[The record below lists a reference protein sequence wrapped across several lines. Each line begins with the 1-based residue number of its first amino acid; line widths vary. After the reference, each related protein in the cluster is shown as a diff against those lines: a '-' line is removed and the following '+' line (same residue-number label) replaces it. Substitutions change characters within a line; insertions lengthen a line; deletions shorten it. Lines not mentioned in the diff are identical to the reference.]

1 MIDRL
6 ATRWRGLGHVEV
18 PGPAVPGGVALEAAG
33 VSVIRGGREVVS
45 GVDLV
50 VRHGELVVLVGP
62 NGAGKSTLLGVLAG
76 DLDAAAGV
84 TLLDGR
90 PLGGWTVRELAMRR
104 SMLLQRIEISFPFSV
119 LDVVRMGRS
128 PWAGT
133 AAEEE
138 DDRAVSGAM
147 ADTDVADL
155 AHREYPSLSGG
166 ERARAA
172 LARVLAQGT
181 GILLLDE
188 PTAAL
193 DLQHQ
198 ELVMGVARARAAQGT
213 AVLVVAHDLALAAAW
228 ADRVVVLERGRVVAD
243 GGPHEVLTEGLL
255 SRVYRTP
262 VEVIPHPSTGVP
274 IILPRRD
281 PDGPG
286 RSRMPGI
293 RSDG

>member
-1 MIDRL
+1 MLHRI
-6 ATRWRGLGHVEV
+6 ASRWRELGAAQV
-18 PGPAVPGGVALEAAG
+18 PTPPIAGSVALEAAD

-45 GVDLV
+45 HVDLV
-50 VRHGELVVLVGP
+50 VRHGEMVVLVGP
-62 NGAGKSTLLGVLAG
+62 NGAGKSTLMGVLAA
-76 DLDAAAGV
+76 DLAPASGTAS
-84 TLLDGR
+84 LDGR
-90 PLGGWTVRELAMRR
+90 PVNGWGVRELAMRR
-104 SMLLQRIEISFPFSV
+104 AMLLQRIEISFPFSV

-133 AAEEE
+133 RAE
-138 DDRAVSGAM
+138 DDDDQAVAAAM
-147 ADTDVADL
+147 ADTDVTDL
-155 AHREYPSLSGG
+155 AEREYPSLSGG

-198 ELVMGVARARAAQGT
+198 EIVMGVARARAALGT
-213 AVLVVAHDLALAAAW
+213 AVVVVAHDLALAAAW
-228 ADRVVVLERGRVVAD
+228 ADRVVMLERGRLVAD
-243 GGPHEVLTEGLL
+243 GPPQEVLTAELL

-262 VEVIPHPSTGVP
+262 VEVIAHPATGAP

-281 PDGPG
+281 QGV
-286 RSRMPGI
+286 
-293 RSDG
+293 

>member
-1 MIDRL
+1 VGLMIDRIT
-6 ATRWRGLGHVEV
+6 TRWRGLGHVEL
-18 PGPAVPGGVALEAAG
+18 PAPAAPGGVALEAAG

-45 GVDLV
+45 DVDLV

-62 NGAGKSTLLGVLAG
+62 NGAGKSTLLAALAG
-76 DLDAAAGV
+76 DLEPASGV
-84 TLLDGR
+84 ASLDDR
-90 PLGGWTVRELAMRR
+90 PLSGWTVRELAMRR
-104 SMLLQRIEISFPFSV
+104 SMLLQRIEISFPFTV

-133 AAEEE
+133 AAEE
-138 DDRAVSGAM
+138 DDDLAISAAM
-147 ADTDVADL
+147 ADTDVTEL

-198 ELVMGVARARAAQGT
+198 ELVMGVARARAAAGT

-243 GGPHEVLTEGLL
+243 GGSHEVLTEELL

-262 VEVIPHPSTGVP
+262 VEVIPHPATGVP
-274 IILPRRD
+274 IIVPRRD
-281 PDGPG
+281 ADRLPP
-286 RSRMPGI
+286 RAPE
-293 RSDG
+293 

>member
-1 MIDRL
+1 MTLDRL

-18 PGPAVPGGVALEAAG
+18 PAPATSGSVALEEAG

-62 NGAGKSTLLGVLAG
+62 NGAGKSTLMGVLAG
-76 DLDAAAGV
+76 DLEPDAGV
-84 TLLDGR
+84 ASLDGR
-90 PLGGWTVRELAMRR
+90 PLGGWTTRELAMRR

-119 LDVVRMGRS
+119 LDVVRMGRA
-128 PWAGT
+128 PWSGTVAEDDDEQAIT
-133 AAEEE
+133 AA
-138 DDRAVSGAM
+138 M
-147 ADTDVADL
+147 AETDVVEL
-155 AHREYPSLSGG
+155 GHREYPSLSGG

-198 ELVMGVARARAAQGT
+198 ELVMGVARTRAAEGT
-213 AVLVVAHDLALAAAW
+213 AVVVVAHDLALAAAW
-228 ADRVVVLERGRVVAD
+228 ADRVVVLERGKVVAD
-243 GGPHEVLTEGLL
+243 GGPREVLTEALL

-262 VEVIPHPSTGVP
+262 VEVIPHPATGVP
-274 IILPRRD
+274 IIVPRRER
-281 PDGPG
+281 PV
-286 RSRMPGI
+286 
-293 RSDG
+293 

>member
-1 MIDRL
+1 MLDRI
-6 ATRWRGLGHVEV
+6 ASRWRELGAPVL
-18 PGPAVPGGVALEAAG
+18 PAIPETGSVALEATG
-33 VSVIRGGREVVS
+33 VSVTLGGREVVQA
-45 GVDLV
+45 VDLA
-50 VRHGELVVLVGP
+50 VRHGELVAMVGP
-62 NGAGKSTLLGVLAG
+62 NGAGKSTLLGALSGDIIPSAG
-76 DLDAAAGV
+76 TAA
-84 TLLDGR
+84 LDGR
-90 PLGGWTVRELAMRR
+90 PVAGWGVRELAMRR
-104 SMLLQRIEISFPFSV
+104 SVLLQRIEISFPFHV

-133 AAEEE
+133 PIEED
-138 DDRAVSGAM
+138 DDRAVAAAM

-155 AHREYPSLSGG
+155 ATREYPSLSGG

-181 GILLLDE
+181 GILMLDE

-198 ELVMGVARARAAQGT
+198 ELVMGVARRRATAGG

-228 ADRVVVLERGRVVAD
+228 ADRVVMLERGRVVAD
-243 GGPHEVLTEGLL
+243 GPPREVLTAELL

-262 VEVIPHPSTGVP
+262 VEVIPHPGTGVP

-281 PDGPG
+281 GHV
-286 RSRMPGI
+286 
-293 RSDG
+293 